1 MPDLL
6 KEREISS
13 RMMGHRSEERRDRR
27 RPLRIAM
34 FVNEFPA
41 LSETFVLNQIT
52 GLLDLG
58 HDVTILATQARAE
71 KGAHADVMRYGL
83 GERLQYRNMPGSR
96 VTRLEQL
103 PGIVAHDPTV
113 LM

>member
-6 KEREISS
+6 KKDSRFETRAAANRE
-13 RMMGHRSEERRDRR
+13 GA

-58 HDVTILATQARAE
+58 HEVTILATQPRHE

-83 GERLQYRNMPGSR
+83 TERSQ
-96 VTRLEQL
+96 
-103 PGIVAHDPTV
+103 
-113 LM
+113 